1 MTAERRNAACHEGSA
16 DPARDQPPNHRE
28 PLSCDELLTRD
39 EPLTRRALLT
49 SSMTTAAALL
59 LPRERRAFAANE
71 PADPVVDTRQGR
83 VAGYFDA
90 GIAVFKGIPYGAD
103 TSAVRFR
110 PPVAHPPWS
119 ELRPAREYGHSA
131 PQASSNERMSEDCLR
146 LNVWTPA
153 IGGDGKGNGS
163 DKGKRPVMVY
173 IHGGAYNNGSGSSPL
188 YDGKALCRRGDV
200 VVVTLNHRLNV
211 FGYLFLQK
219 LGAEGAAGSPFAGGG
234 NAGQLDLV
242 LALGWVRDNIARFGG
257 DPACVTLFGQSG
269 GGAKIATLLAMPKA
283 RGLFHRAITMSGQ
296 QVTASGPN
304 VATERARTL
313 LDALKLKPAD
323 IAQLG
328 RLPLEKVLEA
338 SRARDPVLPGS
349 LYFGPV
355 LDDVA
360 LPRHPFYPDAAP
372 LSNDVPLLLGNTR
385 DETRTLIGRAHP
397 ECFELGWDFLAA
409 RIALELAGRTDIDT
423 DLVVRE
429 YRRLYPS
436 YTPSEVFFAATT
448 AGRSWR
454 GQVIEAELRARAN
467 APTWVYQLD
476 WRSPLDGGK
485 WRAPHTLDIP
495 LAFDNT
501 AVPEALSG
509 NGPAAIEMARW
520 MSGAFIAFAKTG
532 DPNVAGLPSWPQ
544 YRLDRRATLIF
555 DAPPRIQDDPR
566 GGERRL
572 FATAPYV
579 QPGT

>member
-1 MTAERRNAACHEGSA
+1 VTA
-16 DPARDQPPNHRE
+16 DARHGALP
-28 PLSCDELLTRD
+28 S
-39 EPLTRRALLT
+39 RRALLVGGVGA
-49 SSMTTAAALL
+49 AAALV
-59 LPRERRAFAANE
+59 LPASR
-71 PADPVVDTRQGR
+71 PAWSAGDLVVTTRQGR
-83 VAGYFDA
+83 VAGHLDA
-90 GIAVFKGIPYGAD
+90 GVAVFKGIPYGAD
-103 TSAVRFR
+103 TRARRFR
-110 PPVAHPPWS
+110 PPLAHPAWPGV
-119 ELRPAREYGHSA
+119 RPAHEYGPSA
-131 PQASSNERMSEDCLR
+131 PQGSSPERMGEDCLC
-146 LNVWTPA
+146 LNVWSPA
-153 IGGDGKGNGS
+153 IGEGK
-163 DKGKRPVMVY
+163 KRAVMVY

-219 LGAEGAAGSPFAGGG
+219 LGGAAGAAFAGGG

-242 LALGWVRDNIARFGG
+242 LALGWVRDNIERFGG
-257 DPACVTLFGQSG
+257 DPGCVTLFGQSG
-269 GGAKIATLLAMPKA
+269 GGAKIATLLAMPRA
-283 RGLFHRAITMSGQ
+283 RPLFHRAITMSGQ

-304 VATERARTL
+304 VATLRARTL
-313 LDALKLKPAD
+313 LDALKLNESELG
-323 IAQLG
+323 QLWQ
-328 RLPLEKVLEA
+328 LPTEKVLEA
-338 SRARDPVLPGS
+338 SRVRDPVLPGS

-360 LPRHPFYPDAAP
+360 LPRHPFYPDAPP

-397 ECFELGWDFLAA
+397 EYFELGWDGLAG
-409 RIALELAGRTDIDT
+409 RIAQELWGRTDIDG
-423 DLVVRE
+423 DRVVRE
-429 YRRLYPS
+429 YRRLYPG
-436 YTPSEVFFAATT
+436 YTPSEVFFAATS

-454 GQVIEAELRARAN
+454 GQVIEAELRADAN
-467 APTWVYQLD
+467 APTWVYELN

-501 AVPEALSG
+501 GAPDALSG
-509 NGPAAIEMARW
+509 NGKAALEMASRV
-520 MSGAFIAFAKTG
+520 SRVFIAFAKTG
-532 DPNVAGLPSWPQ
+532 DPNLEGLPSWPQ

-555 DAPPRIQDDPR
+555 DLPPSVQNDPR